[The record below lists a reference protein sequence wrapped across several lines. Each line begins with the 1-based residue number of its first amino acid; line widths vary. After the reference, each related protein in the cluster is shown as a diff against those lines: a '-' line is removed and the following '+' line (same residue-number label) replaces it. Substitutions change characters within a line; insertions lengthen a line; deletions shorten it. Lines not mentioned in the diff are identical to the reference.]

1 MACVSIATLFIKKGV
16 GRPRPN
22 YAALVEVVA
31 QSPALAA
38 GSAGALGGHPRTSF
52 PSAHSSHAMAAFGFF
67 ALVVWGDA
75 ARRVGPLWARNLAGM
90 VALLSMACAI
100 WVGMT
105 RIQDYWHHPDDVF
118 AGWALGALC
127 AKIGYAAQSTA
138 AHDEPAAAGSDV
150 QLLMSPMHKV

>member
-1 MACVSIATLFIKKGV
+1 MLSMLPHASPTCAVRRIWHDTYFSWRFAPCCPISLCTLQGMA
-16 GRPRPN
+16 
-22 YAALVEVVA
+22 
-31 QSPALAA
+31 
-38 GSAGALGGHPRTSF
+38 
-52 PSAHSSHAMAAFGFF
+52 
-67 ALVVWGDA
+67 
-75 ARRVGPLWARNLAGM
+75 
-90 VALLSMACAI
+90 ALLSMACAI

-127 AKIGYAAQSTA
+127 ARIGYAAAAPQSTA